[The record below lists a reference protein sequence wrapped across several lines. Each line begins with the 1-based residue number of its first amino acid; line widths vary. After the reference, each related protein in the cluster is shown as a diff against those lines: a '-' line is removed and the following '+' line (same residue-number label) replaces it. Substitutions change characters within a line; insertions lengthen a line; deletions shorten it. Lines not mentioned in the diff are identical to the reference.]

1 MSQEDITSVLL
12 PASRVDFFAL
22 DDGTAEH
29 AQKLAA
35 DWRFARV
42 TVQIERAGIE
52 GAIARYGQAA
62 SPELIIVETNDIS
75 DAFIQQIVSLAGMCA
90 EGTDAVIIGPKN
102 DVHLYRSLVEMGIK
116 DYLVRPVSEEDMVKV
131 IARALV
137 DKRGLTGSRLVSVIG
152 SKGGVGATAIS
163 QILAWNVAE
172 PLKQKTMLM
181 DVAGSSGSIGISYG
195 LEPSGTLIEAVRL
208 GGAGTEDD
216 IKRITQS
223 ATERLSI
230 LVCGGEPMLMD
241 PADVDH
247 VEALVNRLMQKYPVM
262 VIDLSRAPPPV
273 QKRLLQRSAE
283 IVVVTTSMLSALRN
297 ARTLLGEIKTLK
309 SHMKEVDLILN
320 MRGIAPSEEVPVQ
333 DIKTLLGMDPSA
345 TIAYLPK
352 IFSASEATGKPVG
365 QNKMAANIMEA
376 LMPLAA
382 KGAAVENKA
391 AAVGGKKEG
400 SPGFLKKIMGK

>member
-1 MSQEDITSVLL
+1 MSQEDITSILL

-22 DDGTAEH
+22 DNGTAEH

-42 TVQIERAGIE
+42 VIQTERAGIE

-62 SPELIIVETNDIS
+62 SPELIIIETNDIS
-75 DAFIQQIVSLAGMCA
+75 EAFIQQLGSLAGVCA
-90 EGTDAVIIGPKN
+90 AGTDAVIIGPKN

-131 IARALV
+131 IARTLV
-137 DKRGLTGSRLVSVIG
+137 DKRGLSGSRLVTVIG
-152 SKGGVGATAIS
+152 SKGGVGTTAMA
-163 QILAWNVAE
+163 QVLAWNAADA
-172 PLKQKTMLM
+172 LKQKTILM
-181 DVAGSSGSIGISYG
+181 DLAGSSGSIGISYG
-195 LEPSGTLIEAVRL
+195 LEPTATLTELVRL

-216 IKRITQS
+216 LKRIIQP
-223 ATERLSI
+223 ATEQLSL

-241 PADVDH
+241 PADPDH
-247 VEALVNRLMQKYPVM
+247 VEALVNRLMQKYPVVVM
-262 VIDLSRAPPPV
+262 DLSRAPPPV
-273 QKRLLQRSAE
+273 QKRLLLRAAE
-283 IVVVTTSMLSALRN
+283 IVVVTTPMLSALRN
-297 ARTLLGEIKTLK
+297 AKTLLGEIKTLK

-320 MRGIAPSEEVPVQ
+320 MRGIAASEEVPVQ
-333 DIKTLLGMDPSA
+333 DIKTLLGLEPSA

-365 QNKMAANIMEA
+365 QNKVAANIMES

-382 KGAAVENKA
+382 KSAAVENKA
-391 AAVGGKKEG
+391 AAAGKKEG
-400 SPGFLKKIMGK
+400 KTGFLKKMTGK